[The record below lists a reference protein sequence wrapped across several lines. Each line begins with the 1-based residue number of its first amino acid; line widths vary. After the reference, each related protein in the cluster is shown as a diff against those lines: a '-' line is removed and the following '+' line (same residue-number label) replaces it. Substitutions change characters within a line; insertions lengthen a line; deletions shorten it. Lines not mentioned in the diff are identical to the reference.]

1 MTTLTSTSDPRIPDR
16 DRCVTRYLLERWA
29 SEKPEQVFAVFQ
41 DGEEWQYGQL
51 LGRVRQIAGG
61 FAESGVKRGDH
72 VAVWMF
78 DGKEAILTFFALN
91 YLGAVFVPLNTA
103 FKGKV
108 LEHTLNLSD
117 AAVLVAHGQLLDR
130 LAEVDCPKIGRI
142 ICLGD
147 EAAPGGLSMFPGRTS
162 MGRARHPPNLTAP

>member
-1 MTTLTSTSDPRIPDR
+1 MTMQTSTCDPRIPDR

-29 SEKPEQVFAVFQ
+29 TEKPEQVFAIFQ
-41 DGEEWQYGQL
+41 DGEEWSYGDL
-51 LGRVRQIAGG
+51 LVRVRQLAGG
-61 FAESGVKRGDH
+61 FAGSGVGRGDH

-117 AAVLVAHGQLLDR
+117 A
-130 LAEVDCPKIGRI
+130 RI
-142 ICLGD
+142 
-147 EAAPGGLSMFPGRTS
+147 
-162 MGRARHPPNLTAP
+162 

>member
-1 MTTLTSTSDPRIPDR
+1 MCIRDRRIPDR

-29 SEKPEQVFAVFQ
+29 TEKPEQVFAIFQ
-41 DGEEWQYGQL
+41 DGEEWSYGDL
-51 LGRVRQIAGG
+51 LVRVRQLAGG
-61 FAESGVKRGDH
+61 FAGSGVGRGDH

-117 AAVLVAHGQLLDR
+117 ARILVAHNQLLDR
-130 LAEVDCPKIGRI
+130 LADVDCPRI
-142 ICLGD
+142 SDVIT
-147 EAAPGGLSMFPGRTS
+147 PVSYT
-162 MGRARHPPNLTAP
+162 HLTLPTNREV